1 MVKFCGLYAIA
12 DTSLI
17 PKDRLFHKVLQAIH
31 GGARLIQ
38 LRDKSNKSA
47 GRTKAALAL
56 RELCR
61 DLNVLFIINDDVE
74 LACIVDADGV
84 HLGCKDATLE
94 DARSALGKRPM
105 IGISCYNQWSRA
117 IAAADGGADY
127 VAFGRFFA
135 SRTKPEAALAD
146 LQLLRDARARLTVP
160 VVAIGGIT
168 PDNGSALVEAGA
180 HMLAAIH
187 GIFGRIDTQTAA
199 SSYAKLFNCD

>member
-1 MVKFCGLYAIA
+1 MVQFCGLYAIA

-17 PKDRLFHKVLQAIH
+17 PKDQLHHKVLQAIH

-47 GRTKAALAL
+47 GRTKAAIEL

-61 DLNVLFIINDDVE
+61 DHNVLFIINDDVE
-74 LACIVDADGV
+74 LAHIVDADGV
-84 HLGCKDATLE
+84 HLGCKDTTLA
-94 DARSALGKRPM
+94 DARSVLGKRPM

-117 IAAADGGADY
+117 VAAQDGGADY

-168 PDNGSALVEAGA
+168 PDNGSPLVEAGA

-187 GIFGRIDTQTAA
+187 GIFGQIDTQAAA
-199 SSYAKLFNCD
+199 SSYAKLFDCD